1 MQFMRKTHK
10 SKTYISHWVLPV
22 MGMILIS
29 SCDSLESPTDETD
42 SEKLED
48 AIILEEE
55 GDSLEVIIGTFLG
68 NDQRNY
74 YGDSIGDELNE
85 LWKLHLG
92 SGTTNLA
99 DGAVTWSGAGWTGQP
114 LVVREK
120 ENKYLLL
127 GCYDHNL
134 KKIDARTGNLIWSY
148 EYDDVIKG
156 TGSIWQNDKAE
167 KPENRL
173 VILQGSRLGNQNSLA
188 AKSVYSYRAVSYFTG
203 EELWRMNSKK
213 SRSYSRDVDASAIT
227 MGDTAY
233 IGLEN
238 GTFISFGPGEKHW
251 KPIESTNYFEPSIF
265 QELPL
270 YSSDDAV
277 KHGGNLVTEASPAR
291 IDDHI
296 YIASGSGHVY
306 GYSLKTKSMDWVFD
320 IGADLDGSPV
330 VTSDGCLLVTVE
342 KQYVK
347 GRGGV
352 FKLDPRKSPDDCVVW
367 FFPTGDREF
376 ADWHGGVIGSVSVN
390 DSYNEFGQFPYLAAF
405 TGIDGWFYLVN
416 HAEIDPEKT
425 SLGPDAE
432 TIYPMPI
439 LMEKRNIGPSISTP
453 IFVQNKIVAAGY
465 HGINLFNVDANGKI
479 TSTVK
484 KQGVFEA
491 SPVADQGKIYIASR
505 NGYLYCL
512 GAEEEYTDGSDLLAK
527 SQSTAKV
534 KDPNL
539 PIKTVSKPKKTVK
552 PLKKSKAKEKPV
564 SATVS
569 QKELKTGSYYLVAG
583 AFGVRGNAVNLVKDF
598 KTKGLD
604 AFITE
609 GPNDLSYV
617 IVGQATSKES
627 IAEEKSKLKNKYGID
642 AWVYQGN

>member
-1 MQFMRKTHK
+1 MKFSYKLFSWNR
-10 SKTYISHWVLPV
+10 SLLVLAI
-22 MGMILIS
+22 GLLS
-29 SCDSLESPTDETD
+29 SC
-42 SEKLED
+42 SEKDTRKVFKSTAE
-48 AIILEEE
+48 AIIEEE
-55 GDSLEVIIGTFLG
+55 RDSLEVIIGTFLG

-74 YGDSIGDELNE
+74 YGDSIGSELNE

-99 DGAVTWSGAGWTGQP
+99 EGAVTWSGAGWTGQP

-120 ENKYLLL
+120 EQKFLLL

-134 KKIDARTGNLIWSY
+134 KKINAGTGELVWSY

-156 TGSIWQNDKAE
+156 TGSLWQNDDAE
-167 KPENRL
+167 NPENRL
-173 VILQGSRLGNQNSLA
+173 VILQGSRLGTQNSLA
-188 AKSVYSYRAVSYFTG
+188 AKSVYSYRAVSYFSG
-203 EELWRMNSKK
+203 EELWRMNSKR

-238 GTFISFGPGEKHW
+238 GTFISFGPGEQHLT
-251 KPIESTNYFEPSIF
+251 PIESTEYFEPSVF

-270 YSSDDAV
+270 YAPEDAV
-277 KHGGNLVTEASPAR
+277 RHGGNLVTEASPAR

-306 GYSLKTKSMDWVFD
+306 GYNLKTKAMDWTFD

-347 GRGGV
+347 GNGGV
-352 FKLDPRKSPDDCVVW
+352 FKLDPRKNSENCVVW
-367 FFPTGDREF
+367 FFPTGDKEF
-376 ADWHGGVIGSVSVN
+376 ADWHGGVIGSVAVN
-390 DSYNEFGQFPYLAAF
+390 DVYNTNSEYPTLAAF

-416 HAEIDPEKT
+416 HTEIDSEEK
-425 SLGPDAE
+425 SLGPDDK
-432 TIYPMPI
+432 TFYPMPV

-465 HGINLFNVDANGKI
+465 HGINLFDVNSRGEIV
-479 TSTVK
+479 SVVK
-484 KQGVFEA
+484 KKGVFEA

-512 GAEEEYTDGSDLLAK
+512 GSESPVKIEQDDLMAEVKTEKKIKK
-527 SQSTAKV
+527 SKETGQIVT
-534 KDPNL
+534 
-539 PIKTVSKPKKTVK
+539 KPKKVTAPIKKPTPVK
-552 PLKKSKAKEKPV
+552 KPISTPTAAKMLRPEN
-564 SATVS
+564 
-569 QKELKTGSYYLVAG
+569 YYLVAG
-583 AFGVRGNAVNLVKDF
+583 AFGVKSNAENRAKEF
-598 KTKGLD
+598 QHKGLD
-604 AFITE
+604 VFIAV
-609 GPNDLSYV
+609 GPNGLNYV
-617 IVGQATSKES
+617 IVGQAKSEADAGSK
-627 IAEEKSKLKNKYGID
+627 KLEIKREFGVD
-642 AWVYQGN
+642 AWGYKAK

>member
-1 MQFMRKTHK
+1 MLQTNTFQ
-10 SKTYISHWVLPV
+10 TYKWHCLLIAI
-22 MGMILIS
+22 GMMVIS
-29 SCDSLESPTDETD
+29 SCDTTESDDSKRE
-42 SEKLED
+42 SEKL
-48 AIILEEE
+48 ASASMLTEER
-55 GDSLEVIIGTFLG
+55 DSLEVIIGTFLG

-74 YGDSIGDELNE
+74 YGDSIGNELNE

-92 SGTTNLA
+92 SGITNLA

-120 ENKYLLL
+120 EEKYLLL

-134 KKIDARTGNLIWSY
+134 KKIDAQTGDLVWSY

-167 KPENRL
+167 NPENRL

-188 AKSVYSYRAVSYFTG
+188 AKTVYSYRAVSYLTG
-203 EELWRMNSKK
+203 KELWRMNSKK

-227 MGDTAY
+227 LGDTAY

-251 KPIESTNYFEPSIF
+251 KPIESTEYFEPSIF

-270 YSSDDAV
+270 YTSADAIS
-277 KHGGNLVTEASPAR
+277 HGGNLVTEASPAR
-291 IDDHI
+291 IGNHI

-306 GYSLKTKSMDWVFD
+306 GYNLKTKSMDWDFD

-330 VTSDGCLLVTVE
+330 VTSDGCLLITVE

-347 GRGGV
+347 GKGGV
-352 FKLDPRKSPDDCVVW
+352 FKLNPQKSPEDCVVW

-376 ADWHGGVIGSVSVN
+376 ADWHGGVIGSAAVN
-390 DSYNEFGQFPYLAAF
+390 DAYNEFGQSPYLAAF

-416 HAEIDPEKT
+416 HTELDPLKT

-432 TIYPMPI
+432 TSYPMPV

-453 IFVQNKIVAAGY
+453 IFVKNKIVAAGY
-465 HGINLFNVDANGKI
+465 HGINLFDINGNGEI
-479 TSTVK
+479 IAEVK

-491 SPVADQGKIYIASR
+491 SPVADQGRIYIASR

-512 GAEEEYTDGSDLLAK
+512 GSKEEESDGNDLIAE
-527 SQSTAKV
+527 SQTIKKKGDSPV
-534 KDPNL
+534 KAPT
-539 PIKTVSKPKKTVK
+539 KTISKPKKTIK
-552 PLKKSKAKEKPV
+552 PTKKAKESSIETSPSKKEM
-564 SATVS
+564 
-569 QKELKTGSYYLVAG
+569 QKGTFYLVAG
-583 AFGVRGNAVNLVKDF
+583 AFGVKSNAVNLVRDF
-598 KTKGLD
+598 KSKGLK
-604 AFITE
+604 AFVAH
-609 GPNDLSYV
+609 GPNALSYV
-617 IVGQATSKES
+617 IVGQASSKES
-627 IAEEKSKLKNKYGID
+627 IAKEKSAVQNKFGVD
-642 AWVYQGN
+642 AWVYVHK